1 MVTDPREGGG
11 PRTGPALAA
20 ILFTDIVGS
29 TALRSELGEDAADD
43 LRRAHEAD
51 LTTAVDHH
59 QGRIVKT
66 LGDGVM
72 AVFAGVADAVAAAE
86 AAQQATVAR
95 RRPGR
100 PDLAIRVG
108 ISAGDV
114 VEEDGDCHGTPVI
127 EAARLCAEAEADQIL
142 CSAPVQW
149 LSRGRGDHTFL
160 PVGELVLK
168 GLPEPVPALEVV
180 WVPAGRA
187 DTGSGLPD
195 VLVGDPRFP
204 FVGRTSEQEV
214 LRTAWKQVA
223 ADGARRVI
231 LLAGEPG
238 VGKTRLAGQVAQ
250 AAHDDGAPV
259 LFGRCDED
267 LGVPFQP
274 FVEALRQQIGLLEGD
289 DLGGRLGE
297 HPGELARLVPDVA
310 VRWPAIGAPTTADPE
325 TERYRLF
332 EAVTSWLAAASA
344 DLGLVLVL
352 DDLHWAGRPT
362 LLLVRHLIRTPD
374 ALRLLVIG
382 TYRDTDLDRSHPLAE
397 VLADLRRE
405 PGVERLALRG
415 LDPEGVASFL
425 EAAGGQ
431 ALDAPGQVLAAAI
444 AEETEGNPFFV
455 GEVLSHLV
463 ESGALYVED
472 GRWTSNRTIE
482 EMGIPEGV
490 RDVIGRRLSRLAD
503 LTNDVLTRASVIG
516 QVVELAVLVAV
527 CDQDEDE
534 VLDALEEAVGAGLV
548 RESDEVFGHRFAHAL
563 VRTTLYEELPT
574 VRRVRLHA
582 RVGEAIESVHA
593 ARLDERAA
601 DLAHHFAEAAAGGGV
616 ERAIGYAQRAARVAA
631 GAAAHDEAVGW
642 YQRALELHDA
652 EHGEGDDLARVDL
665 LIALGGTELAAGA
678 PVYRDHLLAAG
689 AMAQRLGDPE
699 RMVRATLVN
708 TRGFYS
714 EYGGV
719 DEDRVRALQAALA
732 VVGDEDSIQRAR
744 LLIQLA
750 AELTFAAPLERRSAL
765 AGDAE
770 AIARRLGD
778 PDTLRWVLSL
788 AETCIG
794 DPGALAERDA
804 KGEEIVALAETTDDD
819 MARFEASLTVGKLA
833 GEQGDGPALRRLTA
847 DALRRARLLR
857 EPRWIWVG
865 EIRAVAVRLI
875 DGDLEGMLEHADE
888 ALAIGQACDQPEAF
902 GTWLGHRAEAL
913 SRLDRVGEVYDEIL
927 APLLVEGWQDLEGVV
942 DGTNLALFAASLLV
956 DLGRSDEA
964 AAALDGAGVEAEGVM
979 RRNIPWS
986 SHLVL
991 WARSAVPLGRTAD
1004 LRAIGGALG
1013 PLSGQV
1019 AVNPP
1024 GTPFGAVD
1032 LTLGRTASALGD
1044 HAVAD
1049 GHFAAAQALHERL
1062 ASPTFL
1068 AEGWLAWGEAAL
1080 AAGDPE
1086 AARPRLE
1093 RAVELATAHD
1103 LRRDLRL
1110 AREALATTD

>member
-1 MVTDPREGGG
+1 
-11 PRTGPALAA
+11 LAA

-51 LTTAVDHH
+51 LATAVDHH

-72 AVFAGVADAVAAAE
+72 AVFVGVADAVAAAE

-108 ISAGDV
+108 VSAGDV

-149 LSRGRGDHTFL
+149 LSRGRGDHTFR
-160 PVGELVLK
+160 PVGELALK

-180 WVPAGRA
+180 WTPAGRA
-187 DTGSGLPD
+187 DTGSALPD

-204 FVGRTSEQEV
+204 FVGRTAEQEV

-223 ADGARRVI
+223 ADGARRVV

-274 FVEALRQQIGLLEGD
+274 FVEALRQQVGLLEGD
-289 DLGGRLGE
+289 DLDGRLGE
-297 HPGELARLVPDVA
+297 HPGELARLVPDIA
-310 VRWPAIGAPTTADPE
+310 VRWPAVGTPTTADPE

-332 EAVTSWLAAASA
+332 EAVTSWLGSAAA
-344 DLGLVLVL
+344 DQGLVLVL

-374 ALRLLVIG
+374 PLRLLVIG

-415 LDPEGVASFL
+415 LDPDGVASFL

-490 RDVIGRRLSRLAD
+490 RDVIGRRLSRLSEV
-503 LTNDVLTRASVIG
+503 TNDVLTRSSVIG

-527 CDQDEDE
+527 CDQEEDE

-548 RESDEVFGHRFAHAL
+548 RESDEVFGYRFAHAL

-582 RVGEAIESVHA
+582 RVGEAIETVHA
-593 ARLDERAA
+593 ARLDDRAA

-616 ERAIGYAQRAARVAA
+616 ERAIGYAQRAAEVAA
-631 GAAAHDEAVGW
+631 GAAAHDEAAGW
-642 YQRALELHDA
+642 FRRALELHDA
-652 EHGEGDDLARVDL
+652 EHGDGDNTARVDL
-665 LIALGGTELAAGA
+665 LTALGIAELAAGD
-678 PVYRDHLLAAG
+678 PVYREHLLAAG
-689 AMAQRLGDPE
+689 AMAGRLGDAE
-699 RMVRATLVN
+699 RMVAATLAN

-719 DEDRVRALQAALA
+719 DEERVAALEAALA
-732 VVGDEDSIQRAR
+732 VVGEEDSVVRAR

-750 AELTFAAPLERRSAL
+750 AELTFSAPVERRAAL
-765 AGDAE
+765 ADDAE
-770 AIARRLGD
+770 AMARRLGD
-778 PDTLRWVLSL
+778 ADTLRWVLGVGE
-788 AETCIG
+788 ACIH
-794 DPGALAERDA
+794 DPAALPERA
-804 KGEEIVALAETTDDD
+804 RKVEEIRAIAAGLDDT
-819 MARFEASLTVGKLA
+819 ARLLA
-833 GEQGDGPALRRLTA
+833 GFTALGLALEQGDGSQLRSLTEEGLR
-847 DALRRARLLR
+847 DARQMR
-857 EPRWIWVG
+857 EPRWVWIA
-865 EIRAVAVRLI
+865 EIHRVAVHLV
-875 DGDLEGMLEHADE
+875 DGDLDGMLVAADE

-902 GTWLGHRAEAL
+902 GTWLSHRAEGL
-913 SRLDRVGEVYDEIL
+913 VRLDRAEEAYDDL
-927 APLLVEGWQDLEGVV
+927 VAPLLVEGWQDREGVV
-942 DGTNLALFAASLLV
+942 DGRNLALFAADLLL
-956 DLGRSDEA
+956 DLGRTEEA
-964 AAALDGAGVEAEGVM
+964 SVILDRAALDVGEVM
-979 RRNIPWS
+979 RRNLPWS
-986 SHLVL
+986 SHLII
-991 WARSAVPLGRTAD
+991 WSRAAVPLGRTAD
-1004 LRAIGGALG
+1004 LRALGGALG
-1013 PLSGQV
+1013 PLSGQMS
-1019 AVNPP
+1019 VNPP
-1024 GTPFGAVD
+1024 GMPFGAVD
-1032 LTLGRTASALGD
+1032 LTLGRIASALGD

-1049 GHFAAAQALHERL
+1049 AHFAAAQDLHERM

-1080 AAGDPE
+1080 AAGDAV

-1093 RAVELATAHD
+1093 QAVELATAHD
-1103 LRRDLRL
+1103 LPRDLRL
-1110 AREALATTD
+1110 AREALAAMD

>member
-1 MVTDPREGGG
+1 MSDPREGGG
-11 PRTGPALAA
+11 PRSGPALAA

-59 QGRIVKT
+59 QGRMVKT

-86 AAQQATVAR
+86 AAQQATDAR

-100 PDLAIRVG
+100 PVLAIRVG

-160 PVGELVLK
+160 PVGELALK

-180 WVPAGRA
+180 WVPAGSSRCRVRPA
-187 DTGSGLPD
+187 
-195 VLVGDPRFP
+195 R
-204 FVGRTSEQEV
+204 
-214 LRTAWKQVA
+214 
-223 ADGARRVI
+223 GARRGSPIPLRGPGRRAGGAAYRLEASRHRRGRRVV

-238 VGKTRLAGQVAQ
+238 VGKTRLAGQVAR

-274 FVEALRQQIGLLEGD
+274 FVEALRQQVGLLGGD
-289 DLGGRLGE
+289 DLDGRLGE

-310 VRWPAIGAPTTADPE
+310 VRWPAVGSPTTADPE

-344 DLGLVLVL
+344 DQGLVLVL

-415 LDPEGVASFL
+415 LDPDGVASFL

-431 ALDAPGQVLAAAI
+431 ALDEPGQVLAAAI
-444 AEETEGNPFFV
+444 AQETEGNPFFV

-490 RDVIGRRLSRLAD
+490 RDVIGRRLSRLSD

-516 QVVELAVLVAV
+516 QVIELAVLVAV
-527 CDQDEDE
+527 CDEDEDA

-582 RVGEAIESVHA
+582 RVGEAIETVHA

-616 ERAIGYAQRAARVAA
+616 ERAIGYAESGRP
-631 GAAAHDEAVGW
+631 G
-642 YQRALELHDA
+642 
-652 EHGEGDDLARVDL
+652 
-665 LIALGGTELAAGA
+665 LGGSGGPRRGRGLVPAGPRA
-678 PVYRDHLLAAG
+678 PR
-689 AMAQRLGDPE
+689 R
-699 RMVRATLVN
+699 
-708 TRGFYS
+708 
-714 EYGGV
+714 
-719 DEDRVRALQAALA
+719 
-732 VVGDEDSIQRAR
+732 RAR
-744 LLIQLA
+744 RW
-750 AELTFAAPLERRSAL
+750 RRRG
-765 AGDAE
+765 AGRPPDR
-770 AIARRLGD
+770 ARWRRAGGG
-778 PDTLRWVLSL
+778 
-788 AETCIG
+788 C
-794 DPGALAERDA
+794 PGLPRPSPR
-804 KGEEIVALAETTDDD
+804 G
-819 MARFEASLTVGKLA
+819 R
-833 GEQGDGPALRRLTA
+833 GDGPA
-847 DALRRARLLR
+847 
-857 EPRWIWVG
+857 PR
-865 EIRAVAVRLI
+865 
-875 DGDLEGMLEHADE
+875 
-888 ALAIGQACDQPEAF
+888 
-902 GTWLGHRAEAL
+902 
-913 SRLDRVGEVYDEIL
+913 
-927 APLLVEGWQDLEGVV
+927 
-942 DGTNLALFAASLLV
+942 
-956 DLGRSDEA
+956 
-964 AAALDGAGVEAEGVM
+964 
-979 RRNIPWS
+979 
-986 SHLVL
+986 
-991 WARSAVPLGRTAD
+991 
-1004 LRAIGGALG
+1004 
-1013 PLSGQV
+1013 
-1019 AVNPP
+1019 
-1024 GTPFGAVD
+1024 
-1032 LTLGRTASALGD
+1032 
-1044 HAVAD
+1044 
-1049 GHFAAAQALHERL
+1049 
-1062 ASPTFL
+1062 
-1068 AEGWLAWGEAAL
+1068 
-1080 AAGDPE
+1080 
-1086 AARPRLE
+1086 
-1093 RAVELATAHD
+1093 
-1103 LRRDLRL
+1103 
-1110 AREALATTD
+1110 